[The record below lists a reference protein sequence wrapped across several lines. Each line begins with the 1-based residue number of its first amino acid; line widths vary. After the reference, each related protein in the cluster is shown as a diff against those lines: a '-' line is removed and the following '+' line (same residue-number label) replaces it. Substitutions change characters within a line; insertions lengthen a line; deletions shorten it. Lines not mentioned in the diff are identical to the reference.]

1 MEVELVTIVTLPY
14 LLLLFSPRRSSQ
26 PASRVPDKPTPLNL
40 RCQSKDDDIGYH
52 TLHTG
57 QDLRWSFN
65 RNFWGT
71 TLFFCHFYWGSKTRV
86 FNVYDSSINYDYC
99 LMTSKGHRTCY
110 WEVRPDGFYVSGNQ
124 KSWELMNLWA

>member
-1 MEVELVTIVTLPY
+1 MFRLPSKKTFFLGHAISDDTLVQI
-14 LLLLFSPRRSSQ
+14 F
-26 PASRVPDKPTPLNL
+26 SRVPDKPTPLNL

-57 QDLRWSFN
+57 QDLHWSFN

-86 FNVYDSSINYDYC
+86 FNVYDSSINYDV
-99 LMTSKGHRTCY
+99 L
-110 WEVRPDGFYVSGNQ
+110 
-124 KSWELMNLWA
+124 